1 MGPGRPCRPCHAVII
16 IHSPSPSAIMTTA
29 TEGMDIGAF
38 VAKQKDLLQLELRSE
53 QGEESQVAGTGRR
66 QDSSSSEER
75 PQNVLRG
82 LRVESVT
89 VGLYGRTV
97 VHLESGSSVPAATSS
112 SADVSGSGISG
123 DSEEPSASAP
133 TVRAGAGGTG
143 SLLPSHRLTV
153 GDEVEIL
160 GRNGSSSSDRKRNA
174 GGVIC
179 ALDDATISIAL
190 FGQKR
195 ASTTT
200 TNGADGSDDSGDD
213 FGLGVGS
220 PPFTVVPKS
229 SAAVHRKMIDALD
242 ELSKAG
248 ADHDQAG
255 AIIGAVFGGVDG
267 DTRTTSTGQANPGSN
282 ISVKRRYNGDL
293 DVSQDEAIDFTLGGG
308 SVGLIHGPPGI

>member
-1 MGPGRPCRPCHAVII
+1 MA
-16 IHSPSPSAIMTTA
+16 AAAAA
-29 TEGMDIGAF
+29 TEGIDIQAF
-38 VAKQKDLLQLELRSE
+38 VAKQKALLQSELRSE
-53 QGEESQVAGTGRR
+53 QGEESDVASTGQR
-66 QDSSSSEER
+66 QNSSSSEER

-97 VHLESGSSVPAATSS
+97 VHLESGCAVSATSLLS
-112 SADVSGSGISG
+112 VDASGISD
-123 DSEEPSASAP
+123 DSKQPSASAP
-133 TVRAGAGGTG
+133 TARTGAGG

-153 GDEVEIL
+153 GGEVEIL
-160 GRNGSSSSDRKRNA
+160 SRNGSSSGSNNDRNRNA

-195 ASTTT
+195 ATT
-200 TNGADGSDDSGDD
+200 TNAADGFDDSGDD
-213 FGLGVGS
+213 FGLGFGS

-248 ADHDQAG
+248 IDHDQAG
-255 AIIGAVFGGVDG
+255 AIIRAVFGAVDG
-267 DTRTTSTGQANPGSN
+267 DTRTTCTGQANPGSS
-282 ISVKRRYNGDL
+282 ISAKRRYNGDL
-293 DVSQDEAIDFTLGGG
+293 DVSQEEAIDFSLAGG
-308 SVGLIHGPPGI
+308 SVGLIHGPPGKFLGRFV

>member
-1 MGPGRPCRPCHAVII
+1 MHGFYLSTMA
-16 IHSPSPSAIMTTA
+16 AAAA
-29 TEGMDIGAF
+29 TEGIDIQAF

-53 QGEESQVAGTGRR
+53 QGEESEVARTGQHR
-66 QDSSSSEER
+66 SSSSDSSEER

-82 LRVESVT
+82 LQVESVT

-97 VHLESGSSVPAATSS
+97 VHLGSSVLVAPSS
-112 SADVSGSGISG
+112 STDASSSISN
-123 DSEEPSASAP
+123 DPKQPSAP
-133 TVRAGAGGTG
+133 TARTSTGGR
-143 SLLPSHRLTV
+143 LLPSHRLTV

-160 GRNGSSSSDRKRNA
+160 GRNGSGSGSDRKRNA

-179 ALDDATISIAL
+179 ALDDATMSIAL

-195 ASTTT
+195 ATT
-200 TNGADGSDDSGDD
+200 TNATDESDDNGDD
-213 FGLGVGS
+213 FGLGLGS

-255 AIIGAVFGGVDG
+255 AVIGAVFGAVDS
-267 DTRTTSTGQANPGSN
+267 DVMTSAGQADLGSS
-282 ISVKRRYNGDL
+282 IAGKRRYNGNL
-293 DVSQDEAIDFTLGGG
+293 DASQEEAIDFALNDRILA
-308 SVGLIHGPPGI
+308 LIHGPPGKFPFPLPVFDHHLLLMNYE

>member
-1 MGPGRPCRPCHAVII
+1 M
-16 IHSPSPSAIMTTA
+16 
-29 TEGMDIGAF
+29 
-38 VAKQKDLLQLELRSE
+38 AKQKELLQAELRSE
-53 QGEESQVAGTGRR
+53 QGEESEVAGTGHQR
-66 QDSSSSEER
+66 QKDSSSSEER

-97 VHLESGSSVPAATSS
+97 VHLESGSLVSGTHSS
-112 SADVSGSGISG
+112 SADVSDVLG
-123 DSEEPSASAP
+123 DSKEPSAGAP
-133 TVRAGAGGTG
+133 TARSSTGTG
-143 SLLPSHRLTV
+143 GCLLPSHRLTV

-160 GRNGSSSSDRKRNA
+160 GRNGSSSSGRKRNG

-200 TNGADGSDDSGDD
+200 NGADASDDSGDD
-213 FGLGVGS
+213 FGLGIGS

-308 SVGLIHGPPGI
+308 SVGLIHGPPGITHPFICFFFSHLC